1 MMMFELGI
9 SSHNSIL
16 MELVTLKSKPNDLF
30 ILKSQIINVKTV
42 DFAEEARTGLS
53 NVKYV

>member
-1 MMMFELGI
+1 MMFELGI

-30 ILKSQIINVKTV
+30 ILQSQIINVKTV

>member
-1 MMMFELGI
+1 MMFELGI